1 MALAWPEFSRAMK
14 RPMPP
19 ATRQKQSALMKSL
32 TLHYPLRTAGVQN
45 SSTNLHNLLQSSSG
59 RICGRQMLWM
69 LCEYGSLWKVSL
81 EYENQQMHLHRHQI
95 DSDLPSS
102 QTSSSALQQLGMLLR
117 YEDIHNVEKLRK
129 GGINLGSGL
138 LTCFVVGD
146 RTTNP
151 C

>member
-1 MALAWPEFSRAMK
+1 
-14 RPMPP
+14 
-19 ATRQKQSALMKSL
+19 
-32 TLHYPLRTAGVQN
+32 
-45 SSTNLHNLLQSSSG
+45 
-59 RICGRQMLWM
+59 MLWM